1 MNLWW
6 LAYSGEGAVIIEGK
20 SLAHARLLAAVHQ
33 LGRASQFLTG
43 YPIDPELVELIPAG
57 FIGRKIPPIEAGEL
71 LILLQNGGRKYGAM
85 AAPRAAAA

>member
-20 SLAHARLLAAVHQ
+20 SLTHARLLAAAHE

-43 YPIDPELVELIPAG
+43 HPIDPELVQLIPAG
-57 FIGRKIPPIEAGEL
+57 FISRTISPDEAGEL
-71 LILLQNGGRKYGAM
+71 LILLKNGARKYGAT
-85 AAPRAAAA
+85 APRAAAA

>member
-6 LAYSGEGAVIIEGK
+6 LAFNGEGAVIIEGK
-20 SLAHARLLAAVHQ
+20 SLTHARLLAATHE

-57 FIGRKIPPIEAGEL
+57 CISRKIPPVEAAEL
-71 LILLQNGGRKYGAM
+71 LSLLKNGASQCV
-85 AAPRAAAA
+85 ATRAAAA

>member
-20 SLAHARLLAAVHQ
+20 SLAHARLLAAAHE

-43 YPIDPELVELIPAG
+43 YPIDPELVQLIPAG
-57 FIGRKIPPIEAGEL
+57 FISRTIPPDEAREL
-71 LILLQNGGRKYGAM
+71 LILLKNGARKYGAT
-85 AAPRAAAA
+85 ALRAAAA